1 VKFDAKILSNHV
13 YKYAQR
19 IDNKVVSAAKL
30 TEQSQEAAKNLIKK
44 TTKLGNKLGYLGG
57 VVTATDIFVNS
68 ELKTSHTISIVMT
81 AISFT
86 GVGAIV
92 TGVWFVADVG
102 TGLITGTSISDRID
116 SAVGAPLVDWEY

>member
-1 VKFDAKILSNHV
+1 
-13 YKYAQR
+13 
-19 IDNKVVSAAKL
+19 
-30 TEQSQEAAKNLIKK
+30 
-44 TTKLGNKLGYLGG
+44 
-57 VVTATDIFVNS
+57 
-68 ELKTSHTISIVMT
+68 MT